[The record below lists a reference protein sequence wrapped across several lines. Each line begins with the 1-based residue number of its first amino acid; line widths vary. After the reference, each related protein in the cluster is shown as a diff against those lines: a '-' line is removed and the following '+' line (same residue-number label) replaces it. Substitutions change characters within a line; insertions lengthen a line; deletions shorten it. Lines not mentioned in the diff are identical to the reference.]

1 MGPLILSRDGK
12 MNRVGIFVD
21 AGYLFAQGSQAIT
34 GNVVKRHSLSLNE
47 LSVITQLTQAA
58 EELSGGA
65 PLLRIYWYDAI
76 GHKGPT
82 LDQRSLARSNNV
94 KVRMGT
100 LNGNGEQKG
109 VDSMIVTDMIELA
122 RNHAIADAVLVSGDE
137 DVRVGVQFAQTY
149 GVRVHLIG
157 ISNAQGKG
165 NQSTSL
171 IQESDTHIEWTSAI
185 INSFL
190 SIRQEPVRV
199 DPTAA
204 PVVDPAARP
213 AVNED
218 VLTGAEVMS
227 RLTASIELIVE
238 SLVPND
244 LTALKE
250 LLKTSNNLPREFDG
264 RLLGTSR
271 DAIGRDLEQAEKG
284 FARRTF
290 KDLVKQK

>member
-1 MGPLILSRDGK
+1 
-12 MNRVGIFVD
+12 MNRLGIFVD
-21 AGYLFAQGSQAIT
+21 AGYLFAQGSMAIT
-34 GNVVKRHSLSLNE
+34 GNVVRRQDLSLNE
-47 LSVITQLTQAA
+47 QSVITQLIQAA
-58 EELSGGA
+58 EELSGGT

-76 GHKGPT
+76 GHRGPT
-82 LDQRSLARSNNV
+82 LDQRTLARSNNV

-157 ISNAQGKG
+157 ISNTQGKA

-171 IQESDTHIEWTSAI
+171 IQEADTHVEWAPAI

-190 SIRQEPVRV
+190 SVRQAVAEPEII
-199 DPTAA
+199 DPPQVGGDAIPAPEVVELSAEEVSARLEQTVAA
-204 PVVDPAARP
+204 VV
-213 AVNED
+213 N
-218 VLTGAEVMS
+218 
-227 RLTASIELIVE
+227 
-238 SLVPND
+238 SLVLND

-250 LLKTSNNLPREFDG
+250 LLKSSNSVPREFDG
-264 RLLGTSR
+264 RLLGKSR
-271 DAIGRDLEQAEKG
+271 DSIGRDLTQAEKG
-284 FARRTF
+284 LARSRF
-290 KDLVKQK
+290 RELVIQK

>member
-1 MGPLILSRDGK
+1 
-12 MNRVGIFVD
+12 MNRLGIFVD

-47 LSVITQLTQAA
+47 QAIITQLVQTA
-58 EELSGGA
+58 EELSGGT

-76 GHKGPT
+76 GSRGLT
-82 LDQRSLARSNNV
+82 LDQRTLAQSNNV

-157 ISNAQGKG
+157 IASANGKN
-165 NQSTSL
+165 NQSNSL
-171 IQESDTHIEWTSAI
+171 VQEADTHTEWPAGI

-190 SIRQEPVRV
+190 SLRAEAPPRPV
-199 DPTAA
+199 AA
-204 PVVDPAARP
+204 LPVINPELKP
-213 AVNED
+213 AVNQEELSD
-218 VLTGAEVMS
+218 AQVAEK
-227 RLTASIELIVE
+227 LDALIVSMVE

-250 LLKTSNNLPREFDG
+250 LLKSSNTLPREFDG
-264 RLLGTSR
+264 RLLGRSR
-271 DAIGRDLEQAEKG
+271 DAIGRELKQPEKSG
-284 FARRTF
+284 ARKKFVEMIKR
-290 KDLVKQK
+290 K

>member
-1 MGPLILSRDGK
+1 
-12 MNRVGIFVD
+12 MNRLGIFVD
-21 AGYLFAQGSQAIT
+21 AGYLFAQGSQAIA
-34 GNVVKRHSLSLNE
+34 GNVVKRHDLSLNE
-47 LSVITQLTQAA
+47 QSVITQLIQTA
-58 EELSGGA
+58 EELSGGT

-76 GHKGPT
+76 GHRGPT

-157 ISNAQGKG
+157 IANAQGKG

-171 IQESDTHIEWTSAI
+171 IQESDTHLEWGASV

-190 SIRQEPVRV
+190 SVRQVADGTKPL
-199 DPTAA
+199 AQQ
-204 PVVDPAARP
+204 PVVDPQP
-213 AVNED
+213 AVNDEEPSVEGVAD
-218 VLTGAEVMS
+218 RIEQTVLELVGA
-227 RLTASIELIVE
+227 
-238 SLVPND
+238 LVPND
-244 LTALKE
+244 LTSLKE
-250 LLKTSNNLPREFDG
+250 LLKTSNNVPREFDG
-264 RLLGTSR
+264 RLLGKAR
-271 DAIGRDLEQAEKG
+271 DAIGRDLTPPEKAQVR
-284 FARRTF
+284 ARFR
-290 KDLVKQK
+290 KLVTQK